1 MKKLLELTVNG
12 EHYEV
17 LVEPKTLLID
27 VLRDQLGLKGA
38 KRGCD
43 SGSCGACTVLLNGKP
58 VHSCSILALQAN
70 GGEILTIE
78 GLADG
83 PNLHPIQEAFLDH
96 WALQCGF
103 CTPGQIIAAKALL
116 DENPNPTEEEV
127 KTAMNGHI
135 CRCTGYNMIT
145 EAILDAAKRLQEARR

>member
-1 MKKLLELTVNG
+1 MKKMLELTVNG

-17 LVEPKTLLID
+17 LVEPKTLLIN
-27 VLRDQLGLKGA
+27 VLRDQLGLTGA
-38 KRGCD
+38 KRVCD
-43 SGSCGACTVLLNGKP
+43 SGSCGACTVLLNGKA

-70 GGEILTIE
+70 GAEILTIE

-83 PNLHPIQEAFLDH
+83 LNLHPIQEAFLDH

-103 CTPGQIIAAKALL
+103 CTSGQIIAAKALL

>member
-17 LVEPKTLLID
+17 LVEPKTLLVD

-70 GGEILTIE
+70 GGRILTIE

>member
-27 VLRDQLGLKGA
+27 VLRDQLELKGA

-43 SGSCGACTVLLNGKP
+43 SGSCGACTVFLNGKT
-58 VHSCSILALQAN
+58 VHACSVLALQAN
-70 GGEILTIE
+70 GGEIVTIE

-103 CTPGQIIAAKALL
+103 CTSGQIIAAKALL

-145 EAILDAAKRLQEARR
+145 EAILDAAKRLQGAKR

>member
-1 MKKLLELTVNG
+1 MKKLLELTVNE

-27 VLRDQLGLKGA
+27 VLREQLGLKGA

-127 KTAMNGHI
+127 KIAMNGHI

>member
-1 MKKLLELTVNG
+1 MKKMLELTVNG

-17 LVEPKTLLID
+17 LVEPKTLLVD

-83 PNLHPIQEAFLDH
+83 PNLHPIQEAFVDH

-127 KTAMNGHI
+127 KIAMNGHI

-145 EAILDAAKRLQEARR
+145 EAILDAAKRLQETRR

>member
-1 MKKLLELTVNG
+1 MKKMLELTVNG

-17 LVEPKTLLID
+17 VVEPKTLLVD

-145 EAILDAAKRLQEARR
+145 EAILDAAKRLQETRR

>member
-1 MKKLLELTVNG
+1 MKKMLELTVNG

-17 LVEPKTLLID
+17 LVEPKTLLVD

-58 VHSCSILALQAN
+58 VYSCSILALQAN

-127 KTAMNGHI
+127 KIAMNGHI

>member
-70 GGEILTIE
+70 GGDILTIE

-103 CTPGQIIAAKALL
+103 CTPGQIIATKALL

-127 KTAMNGHI
+127 KTTMNGHI

-145 EAILDAAKRLQEARR
+145 EAILDAAKRLQETRR

>member
-1 MKKLLELTVNG
+1 
-12 EHYEV
+12 
-17 LVEPKTLLID
+17 
-27 VLRDQLGLKGA
+27 
-38 KRGCD
+38 
-43 SGSCGACTVLLNGKP
+43 
-58 VHSCSILALQAN
+58 LALQAN

-127 KTAMNGHI
+127 KIAMNGHI

>member
-1 MKKLLELTVNG
+1 MKKMLELTVNG

-17 LVEPKTLLID
+17 LVEPKTLLVD

-83 PNLHPIQEAFLDH
+83 PNLHPIQEAFVDH

-127 KTAMNGHI
+127 KIAMNGHI

-145 EAILDAAKRLQEARR
+145 EAILDAAKRLQETRK

>member
-1 MKKLLELTVNG
+1 MKKMLELTVNG

-17 LVEPKTLLID
+17 LVEPKTLLVD

-83 PNLHPIQEAFLDH
+83 PNLHPIQEAFVDH

-127 KTAMNGHI
+127 KIAMNGHI

>member
-1 MKKLLELTVNG
+1 MKNMLELTVNG

-17 LVEPKTLLID
+17 VVEPKTLLVD

-145 EAILDAAKRLQEARR
+145 EAILDAAKRLQETRR

>member
-17 LVEPKTLLID
+17 LVEPKTLLVD

-43 SGSCGACTVLLNGKP
+43 SGSCGACTVLLNGKT
-58 VHSCSILALQAN
+58 VHACSVLALQAN

>member
-1 MKKLLELTVNG
+1 MKKMLELTVNG

-127 KTAMNGHI
+127 KIAMNGHI

-145 EAILDAAKRLQEARR
+145 EAILDAAKRLQETRR

>member
-17 LVEPKTLLID
+17 LVEPKTLLVD

-78 GLADG
+78 GLSDG
-83 PNLHPIQEAFLDH
+83 PNLHPIQEAFVDH

>member
-27 VLRDQLGLKGA
+27 VLRDQLELKGA

-43 SGSCGACTVLLNGKP
+43 SGSCGACTVFLNGKA

>member
-1 MKKLLELTVNG
+1 MKKMLELTVNG
-12 EHYEV
+12 ENYEV
-17 LVEPKTLLID
+17 LVEPKTLLIN
-27 VLRDQLGLKGA
+27 VLRDQLGLTGA

-127 KTAMNGHI
+127 KIAMNGHI

>member
-1 MKKLLELTVNG
+1 MKKMLELTVNG

-83 PNLHPIQEAFLDH
+83 PNLHPLQEAFLDH

-127 KTAMNGHI
+127 KIAMNGHI

>member
-1 MKKLLELTVNG
+1 MKKMLELTVNG

-83 PNLHPIQEAFLDH
+83 PNLHPIQEAFVDH

-127 KTAMNGHI
+127 KIAMNGHI

>member
-43 SGSCGACTVLLNGKP
+43 SGSCGACTILLNGKP

-70 GGEILTIE
+70 RGEILTIE
-78 GLADG
+78 GLTDG

-103 CTPGQIIAAKALL
+103 CTPGQVIAAKALL

>member
-1 MKKLLELTVNG
+1 MKKMLELTVNG

-17 LVEPKTLLID
+17 LVEPKTLLVD

-127 KTAMNGHI
+127 KIAMNGHI

>member
-1 MKKLLELTVNG
+1 MKKMLELTVNG

-127 KTAMNGHI
+127 KIAMNGHI

>member
-103 CTPGQIIAAKALL
+103 CTPGQVIAAKALL

>member
-1 MKKLLELTVNG
+1 MKKMLELTVNG

-17 LVEPKTLLID
+17 LVEPKTLLIN
-27 VLRDQLGLKGA
+27 VLRDQLGLTGA
-38 KRGCD
+38 KRSCD
-43 SGSCGACTVLLNGKP
+43 SGSCGACTVLLNGKA

-96 WALQCGF
+96 WAFQCGF

-127 KTAMNGHI
+127 KIAMNGHI

>member
-127 KTAMNGHI
+127 KIAMNGHI

>member
-43 SGSCGACTVLLNGKP
+43 SGSCGACTVFLNGKP

>member
-1 MKKLLELTVNG
+1 MKKMLELTVNG

-17 LVEPKTLLID
+17 LVEPKTLLIN
-27 VLRDQLGLKGA
+27 VLRDQLGLTGA

-127 KTAMNGHI
+127 KIAMNGHI

>member
-1 MKKLLELTVNG
+1 MKNMLELTVNG

-17 LVEPKTLLID
+17 LVEPKTLLVD
-27 VLRDQLGLKGA
+27 VLRDQLELKGA

-83 PNLHPIQEAFLDH
+83 PNLHPIQEAFVDH

-127 KTAMNGHI
+127 KIAMNGHI

>member
-1 MKKLLELTVNG
+1 MKKMLELTVNG

-27 VLRDQLGLKGA
+27 VLRDQLVLKGA

-83 PNLHPIQEAFLDH
+83 PNLHPIQEAFVDH

-127 KTAMNGHI
+127 KIAMNGHI

-145 EAILDAAKRLQEARR
+145 EAILDAAKRLQETRR

>member
-1 MKKLLELTVNG
+1 MKKMLELTVNG

-17 LVEPKTLLID
+17 LVEPKTLLVD

-83 PNLHPIQEAFLDH
+83 PNLHPIQEAFIDH

-127 KTAMNGHI
+127 KIAMNGHI

>member
-1 MKKLLELTVNG
+1 MKKMLELTVNG

-17 LVEPKTLLID
+17 LVEPKTLLVD

-78 GLADG
+78 CLADG
-83 PNLHPIQEAFLDH
+83 PKV
-96 WALQCGF
+96 
-103 CTPGQIIAAKALL
+103 T
-116 DENPNPTEEEV
+116 
-127 KTAMNGHI
+127 
-135 CRCTGYNMIT
+135 
-145 EAILDAAKRLQEARR
+145 

>member
-1 MKKLLELTVNG
+1 MKKMLELTVNG
-12 EHYEV
+12 ENYEV

-27 VLRDQLGLKGA
+27 VLREQLGLKGA

-83 PNLHPIQEAFLDH
+83 PNLHPIQEAFVDH

-127 KTAMNGHI
+127 KIAMNGHI

>member
-1 MKKLLELTVNG
+1 MKKTLELTVNG

-17 LVEPKTLLID
+17 LVEPKTLLVD

-127 KTAMNGHI
+127 KIAMNGHI

>member
-1 MKKLLELTVNG
+1 MKKMLELTVNG

-17 LVEPKTLLID
+17 LVEPKTLLVD

-127 KTAMNGHI
+127 KIAMNGHI

-145 EAILDAAKRLQEARR
+145 EAILDAAKRLQEAKR

>member
-43 SGSCGACTVLLNGKP
+43 SGSCGACTILLNGKP

-145 EAILDAAKRLQEARR
+145 EAILDAAKRLQEAKR

>member
-27 VLRDQLGLKGA
+27 VLRDQLGLTGA

-43 SGSCGACTVLLNGKP
+43 CGSCGACTILLNGKP

-70 GGEILTIE
+70 GSEILTIE

-116 DENPNPTEEEV
+116 DENPNPSEEEV
-127 KTAMNGHI
+127 KIAMNGHI

-145 EAILDAAKRLQEARR
+145 EAILDAAKRLQEIRR

>member
-1 MKKLLELTVNG
+1 MKKMLEFTVNG

-17 LVEPKTLLID
+17 LVEPKTLLVD

-83 PNLHPIQEAFLDH
+83 PNLHPIQEAFVDH

-127 KTAMNGHI
+127 KIAMNGHI

>member
-1 MKKLLELTVNG
+1 MKKTLELTVNG

-17 LVEPKTLLID
+17 LVEPKTLLVD

-83 PNLHPIQEAFLDH
+83 PNLHPIQEAFVDH

-127 KTAMNGHI
+127 KIAMNGHI